1 MNLSLWCARYALRG
15 GLLAAFV
22 YFAFACAA
30 GCAKG
35 NEEPSI
41 DPSSDAGAADA
52 KKDAPIVRGEDGG
65 GPDPDPDPDPDS
77 GGPTCT
83 GKVVVNELMTAGASA
98 ADEFVELYNTA
109 TCAISMGGWKLS
121 YRAASGNLSVGGL
134 HTFVAGTQIPAKG
147 FFVIGGDAFTGKKD
161 ATLTGAMAADRG
173 QVALLDATGKVVDGV
188 AYGTMIMTDAGA
200 GTYAEKTPAQAPL
213 ANASISRKSDGQD
226 TDDNSADFERTT
238 PHTAG
243 ASNQ

>member
-1 MNLSLWCARYALRG
+1 MKPLRRVALG

-22 YFAFACAA
+22 YFACACAA

-35 NEEPSI
+35 NEEPSV
-41 DPSSDAGAADA
+41 DPDGDAGAGAADA
-52 KKDAPIVRGEDGG
+52 KKDAPIVRAEDGG
-65 GPDPDPDPDPDS
+65 DPDPDPDPDS
-77 GGPTCT
+77 GGPKCT
-83 GKVVVNELMTAGASA
+83 GKVVVNELMSAGASA

-134 HTFVAGTQIPAKG
+134 HTFVAGTQIPANG
-147 FFVIGGDAFTGKKD
+147 FFVIGGAAFTGKKD

-173 QVALLDATGKVVDGV
+173 QVALLDDTGKVIDGV

-213 ANASISRKSDGQD
+213 ANASIARKSDGLD
-226 TDDNSADFERTT
+226 TDDNSSDFARAS

>member
-1 MNLSLWCARYALRG
+1 MNLLRRSTLG

-22 YFAFACAA
+22 YFAA

-35 NEEPSI
+35 DEAPSI
-41 DPSSDAGAADA
+41 ESDGDAGAITDA
-52 KKDAPIVRGEDGG
+52 AKDVTKPRAEDGSG
-65 GPDPDPDPDPDS
+65 PGPDEDS
-77 GGPTCT
+77 GGPKCS

-121 YRAASGNLSVGGL
+121 YRASSGNLSVGGL

-147 FFVIGGDAFTGKKD
+147 FFVIGGDAFTGKKE

-173 QVALLDATGKVVDGV
+173 QVALLDDTGKVIDGV
-188 AYGTMIMTDAGA
+188 AYGTQIMTDAGA
-200 GTYAEKTPAQAPL
+200 GTYAEGTPAQSPL
-213 ANASISRKSDGQD
+213 PNASISRKTDGED
-226 TDDNSADFERTT
+226 TDDNATDFARTS

-243 ASNQ
+243 ASNE